1 MDLLFILHVILFG
14 FFPILLGYFRGDIRL
29 HLLYTYFG
37 VILLISNFL
46 ADIYSLQISSTI
58 SVRVG
63 TIPFAALFMTAIM
76 MFILKRDIKVIRN
89 LIVLIIL
96 ADFLIFSQFT
106 LSKWALTD
114 PNIINN
120 GKVSFELFN
129 LGIFLIIGGVVLDIL
144 DLLIILAALERMREI
159 IKNKFLIFIVY
170 SFIYL
175 IVLCFDG
182 IFFNLLMNLI
192 YPSINLD
199 ILDGLVAKIILGALF
214 CIPLSI
220 FFFTH
225 PQEINKY
232 LQAKASLTELR
243 KTSKKKLI
251 NEIERQRQNIQE
263 IEIRSQKLQSI
274 GVLAGGIA
282 HDFNNFLAII
292 SGNISLL
299 QDNLEDMKDFQKMSN
314 AEILNECQQIMQNL
328 QDTVIKGKN
337 LSDQLLMFAK
347 LRKPN
352 RISLDVISLMEKA
365 ASLALSGKNVS
376 FEIQTPLKECIWSLD
391 EQQIYQVLINIILNA
406 AQSMLTG
413 GLIEIYIDTGEI
425 EEILKENFKIPPEI
439 SNKTYLAII
448 VKDKGMGIPKKNLS
462 QIFDPFFTTKSNGK
476 GLGLTVCHSIIKNH
490 NGFMHIESDVGKG
503 TKIGMF
509 LPKKKGAKSKKLE
522 DNKFLEKIKGLN
534 ILIMDDNQDLLYT
547 LQLMLEKMEHVVT
560 STKNGGECIKTYEQ
574 SLKNNQPFD
583 LILMDL
589 IIKEGMGGEEAISHL
604 KQINKNVVVVVI
616 SGYHKS
622 DIITNPKKYGF
633 HSSIEKPFT
642 KEKLEKKISEIF
654 SK

>member
-1 MDLLFILHVILFG
+1 MDLLFILHVVLFG
-14 FFPILLGYFRGDIRL
+14 FFPVLLGYLKKDIRL

-46 ADIYSLQISSTI
+46 ADIYTLQISSTI

-89 LIVLIIL
+89 LIIVIIV
-96 ADFLIFSQFT
+96 ADFLIFCQFG

-120 GKVSFELFN
+120 AKVSPELFN
-129 LGIFLIIGGVVLDIL
+129 LGLFLIIGGVVLDIL
-144 DLLIILAALERMREI
+144 DLLIILATLERMREI

-182 IFFNLLMNLI
+182 IFFNILMNFI
-192 YPSINLD
+192 YPSINLAL
-199 ILDGLVAKIILGALF
+199 LDGLVAKIILGSLF

-225 PQEINKY
+225 PKEIKRY
-232 LQAKASLTELR
+232 LQAKATLSELR
-243 KTSKKKLI
+243 KVSKKNLI

-263 IEIRSQKLQSI
+263 IEIQSQKLQSI

-282 HDFNNFLAII
+282 HDFNNFLAVI

-299 QDNLEDMKDFQKMSN
+299 QDNLENMIENQNVPSTD
-314 AEILNECQQIMQNL
+314 ILNECKQYMQNL
-328 QDTVIKGKN
+328 QDTVMKGKG

-352 RISLDVISLMEKA
+352 RTSLDVISLMEKA
-365 ASLALSGKNVS
+365 TSLALSGKNDS
-376 FEIQTPLKECIWSLD
+376 FEIHSSLKECMWSLD
-391 EQQIYQVLINIILNA
+391 EQQIYQVLVNIILNA
-406 AQSMLTG
+406 SQSMPTG
-413 GLIEIYIDTGEI
+413 GKIEIRIDTGKI
-425 EEILKENFKIPPEI
+425 EKILEGFFKNPPKI

-448 VKDKGMGIPKKNLS
+448 VEDEGVGIPKKNLS
-462 QIFDPFFTTKSNGK
+462 QIFDPFFTTKSSGK

-490 NGFMHIESDVGKG
+490 NGFMHIESEVGKG
-503 TKIGMF
+503 TTVGIF
-509 LPKKKGAKSKKLE
+509 LPKKKVIK
-522 DNKFLEKIKGLN
+522 EKPEKNVVLKTIKGLH
-534 ILIMDDNQDLLYT
+534 ILVMDDNQDLLNT
-547 LQLMLEKMEHVVT
+547 LQLILEKMGHIV
-560 STKNGGECIKTYEQ
+560 SLTKNGEECIEAYNQ
-574 SLKNNQPFD
+574 SLKNNKPYD

-589 IIKEGMGGEEAISHL
+589 IIKEGMGGEETISYL
-604 KQINKNVVVVVI
+604 KQINKDVAAVVI

-622 DIITNPKKYGF
+622 NIIVNPQKFGF

-642 KEKLEKKISEIF
+642 KENLEKKISEIF
-654 SK
+654 SN

>member
-14 FFPILLGYFRGDIRL
+14 FFPILLGYFREDIRL

-76 MFILKRDIKVIRN
+76 MFILKRDIRVIRN
-89 LIVLIIL
+89 LIILIIL
-96 ADFLIFSQFT
+96 ADFLIFCQFS

-120 GKVSFELFN
+120 GKVSFELFD

-192 YPSINLD
+192 YPSINLGL
-199 ILDGLVAKIILGALF
+199 LDGLVAKIILGALF

-232 LQAKASLTELR
+232 LHAKASLTELR

-299 QDNLEDMKDFQKMSN
+299 QDNLEDMIDFQKMSN
-314 AEILNECQQIMQNL
+314 TEILSECKQIMQNL

-347 LRKPN
+347 LKKPN
-352 RISLDVISLMEKA
+352 RISLDIISLMEKA

-413 GLIEIYIDTGEI
+413 GLIEIYIDTGKI

-476 GLGLTVCHSIIKNH
+476 GLGLTVCHTIIENH

-503 TKIGMF
+503 TKIGIF

-560 STKNGGECIKTYEQ
+560 STKNGEECIKTYEQ

-604 KQINKNVVVVVI
+604 KQINKNVIVVVI
-616 SGYHKS
+616 RGYNKS
-622 DIITNPKKYGF
+622 DIITNPKKHGF
-633 HSSIEKPFT
+633 NSSIEKPFT